1 MQFMCCQ
8 TEHFSQQ
15 IQGAPLSRSE
25 LQTQRIISSGSEVK
39 EGLGGGKLGSSEAI
53 LLLVLRRLEERWEE
67 VVSGSGE
74 IVLYL

>member
-25 LQTQRIISSGSEVK
+25 LQMQRITSSGSEVK
-39 EGLGGGKLGSSEAI
+39 EGFGGGRLGSPEAI
-53 LLLVLRRLEERWEE
+53 LLVVLRRLEERWED

-74 IVLYL
+74 LVLYL